1 MTPGR
6 RSSATYRP
14 KRDRREV
21 TIAVLTGVA
30 ILLFTAIMVWALGP
44 HDSGSSTPST
54 TTPTT
59 VAGSSAPSASTDTT
73 ATTAPSASTDTAG
86 TTTPTTGAATT
97 VPTSGG

>member
-59 VAGSSAPSASTDTT
+59 LAGSTVPGASTDTT
-73 ATTAPSASTDTAG
+73 GTTTPASSDTAG

>member
-59 VAGSSAPSASTDTT
+59 LAGSTAPGASTDTT
-73 ATTAPSASTDTAG
+73 GTTTPASSETAG